1 MCLLLLLLLKMA
13 SLEGLGT
20 HVFKGAV
27 AAPYLTKQG
36 LPPNTLESG
45 DWAKDSRA
53 DQVLFVSALKS
64 FF

>member
-1 MCLLLLLLLKMA
+1 MA
-13 SLEGLGT
+13 SLEGMGT

-27 AAPYLTKQG
+27 AAPYLARQG

-53 DQVLFVSALKS
+53 DKVIEFS
-64 FF
+64 FS